1 MGKNGFDPEASLWSF
16 MRYIRREV
24 GVQSRRDKKRFQKMA
39 DRTVIL
45 EDGWLYCK
53 LGDRGDMMLVEDVTD
68 VATDAVADAQKKQ
81 VILSLNWSYPKS
93 NRISKK
99 DSEAIRGLVEE
110 FLREQGFEVT
120 FIQPERDR

>member
-1 MGKNGFDPEASLWSF
+1 
-16 MRYIRREV
+16 
-24 GVQSRRDKKRFQKMA
+24 MA
-39 DRTVIL
+39 DRAVIL

-53 LGDRGDMMLVEDVTD
+53 LGDRGDMMMMEDVTD
-68 VATDAVADAQKKQ
+68 VATDTVADAKKKQ

-110 FLREQGFEVT
+110 FLRERGFEVT
-120 FIQPERDR
+120 FIQPDRDR